1 MQSMT
6 GYGRGEA
13 ASAGCR
19 VVVECASVNRKQ
31 LDVAALLPRE
41 YAVLEPRIRETV
53 AKSIQRGRI
62 QASIKIQSDQTVAGS
77 LLDAVAARQFHDELK
92 ALQRELG
99 LKGEITLDHLL
110 RGPAV
115 VREAAVSLET
125 ETLWP
130 VVEKALAQ
138 ALKALIQMRREEGAH
153 LRADLEKRG
162 TNLGKLAGAIAKRA
176 PLVPKM
182 HRVHLLK
189 RLKEARLKTEVSE
202 SRIVE
207 EIAIFAERC
216 DVSEEATRI
225 QSHLQQ
231 FAQKL
236 AAGTGQ
242 GRELEFLVQEL
253 GREFNTTGAKA
264 SDAAITKLVVEA
276 KAELE
281 KMREQLANVE

>member
-13 ASAGCR
+13 VSAGCR

-53 AKSIQRGRI
+53 ARSIHRGRI
-62 QASIKIQSDQTVAGS
+62 QASIKIQSEQTAAGS
-77 LLDAVAARQFHDELK
+77 LLDAAAARQFYTELQS
-92 ALQRELG
+92 LQRELG
-99 LKGEITLDHLL
+99 LKGDLTLDHLL
-110 RGPAV
+110 RGPTV
-115 VREAAVSLET
+115 VREAAVSIDT
-125 ETLWP
+125 DTLWP
-130 VVEKALAQ
+130 VVEKALGL
-138 ALKALIQMRREEGAH
+138 ALKALVQMRREEGTH
-153 LRADLEKRG
+153 LRADLTKRAG
-162 TNLGKLAGAIAKRA
+162 TIGKLAAAIAKRA
-176 PLVPKM
+176 PSVPKA
-182 HRVHLLK
+182 HRAHLLN
-189 RLKEARLKTEVSE
+189 RLKEARLKTEISE

-225 QSHLQQ
+225 QSHLHQ
-231 FAQKL
+231 FTQKL
-236 AAGTGQ
+236 AATSGQ

-264 SDAAITKLVVEA
+264 SDAVITRLVVEA